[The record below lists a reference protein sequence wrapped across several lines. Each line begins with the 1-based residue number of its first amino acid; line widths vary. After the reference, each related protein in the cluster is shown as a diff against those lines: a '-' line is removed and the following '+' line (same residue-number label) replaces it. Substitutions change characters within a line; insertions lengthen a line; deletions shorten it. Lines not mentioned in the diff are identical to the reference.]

1 MVVDEDMSAAMVSH
15 LLAVKNHW
23 EEGPYWQLL
32 ERLGDLSAERVLED
46 HENVVDVHN
55 SWPRDNKNVFMFKQN
70 RKKYEL
76 MEHPLVSRQAC
87 LLALTYVLYVC
98 TVRSTCSL

>member
-1 MVVDEDMSAAMVSH
+1 MFTEDGASKAVVVDEDMTAAMVSH

-23 EEGPYWQLL
+23 EEGPHWQLV

-55 SWPRDNKNVFMFKQN
+55 SWPRDNKNVFIFRKN
-70 RKKYEL
+70 RKKYDL
-76 MEHPLVSRQAC
+76 MEHPLVSK
-87 LLALTYVLYVC
+87 YVHRHV
-98 TVRSTCSL
+98 TGHS